1 MNITATKNSL
11 FKLVTERLRSQ
22 EMIVPAPAKKEV
34 SFREAGDHTWIM
46 SWRKDPQNIIASLKM
61 EKSGPELT
69 VEVFEYGLS
78 AFLVKVPLSISELRK
93 RGMIGKEA

>member
-11 FKLVTERLRSQ
+11 FKLVTDQLRGQ

-34 SFREAGDHTWIM
+34 SFREAGDHAWIM
-46 SWRKDPQNIIASLKM
+46 SWRKDPQSIIATLKM
-61 EKSGPELT
+61 DKNGPELA

-78 AFLVKVPLSISELRK
+78 AFLVKAPLSVSELRK